1 MSLPAQKLFKETA
14 GKGKEVCLA
23 AASFEILTPLIY

>member
-14 GKGKEVCLA
+14 GKEKEACLA
-23 AASFEILTPLIY
+23 AASFEI